1 MNSKAKKN
9 NIHYI
14 VGVGSHPM
22 VSSKPGERYLDFML
36 VYRDD
41 EVEKVK
47 MAKAM
52 IDNKMWKTKPEVALE
67 AYGVHELASNWAAI
81 SIRARYSQLMICHFT
96 SEEDLEFTREDL
108 ELIVKYKSIEELK
121 QAQLKFM

>member
-1 MNSKAKKN
+1 MA
-9 NIHYI
+9 IHYI
-14 VGVGSHPM
+14 VGVGTHPM
-22 VSSKPGERYLDFML
+22 TSKNPGERYMDFML

-52 IDNKMWKTKPEVALE
+52 IDNKLWKTKPEVALE
-67 AYGVHELASNWAAI
+67 AYGVKGLSSQWAAI
-81 SIRARYSQLMICHFT
+81 SIRARYEQLMICHFT
-96 SEEDLEFTREDL
+96 SEDDLEFTREDL

-121 QAQLKFM
+121 QAQIRSI